1 MYGQKRKT
9 TLFSGLAVLLLT
21 GAAHGGEARDLS
33 LEDAVAEALAAN
45 TGLRVTRQGELAADA
60 ALRQARG
67 KNGVSVSASD
77 SLRWGKTNNET
88 AQSSNGLNLSASL
101 PLYTGGANRASI
113 ASSEIGVVAAR
124 LTTERAREDLKYEVI
139 AAYYNAV
146 EARKKIEVQREAVG
160 NYDAHLKNVTALY
173 EAGAQ
178 ARIDVLRSSV
188 ELSNARRELI
198 SAESAYEVSLVTLRN
213 LLNMDRGETLR
224 LTTDVS
230 YVPFE
235 KSVQDCISYA
245 YGNRRDLRV
254 QKDTL
259 AQRELAVDIAKAG
272 KKPTVNL
279 TVGAGLSSQ
288 FRPCSDTNR
297 DVSASVGVN
306 WNIFDS
312 GITRAQIDAA
322 EAERD
327 TALLS
332 VRRAEETIDLNV
344 RKAYLNLREAEQRFT
359 ATGDVVKQAEED
371 YFIASRRYSAGEGIL
386 LDVLDA
392 QLALSKAKQNDISAR
407 YDYARYRA
415 QVENL
420 MGTPLTAAER
430 AAAER
435 LPEVTQAERDSV
447 RRANLTT
454 SASPQMTTA
463 KNEGSGT

>member
-1 MYGQKRKT
+1 MYGQKRRI
-9 TLFSGLAVLLLT
+9 LCLPLLT
-21 GAAHGGEARDLS
+21 ACLFAVQSGAQARDLS
-33 LEDAVAEALAAN
+33 LADAVDMALAAN
-45 TGLRVTRQGELAADA
+45 TGLRITRQGEHTADA
-60 ALRQARG
+60 ALKQARG
-67 KNGVSVSASD
+67 RNGVSVSASD
-77 SLRWGKTNNET
+77 SVRWSKTNGET
-88 AQSSNGLNLSASL
+88 QQSSNGLNLSASL
-101 PLYTGGANRASI
+101 PLYTGGANQASI
-113 ASSEIGVVAAR
+113 QSGEIGAAAAR
-124 LTTERAREDLKYEVI
+124 LTTERAREDLKYEVT

-146 EARKKIEVQREAVG
+146 EALKKTEVQRESVG
-160 NYDAHLKNVTALY
+160 NYDAHLGNVTALY

-188 ELSNARRELI
+188 ELSNARQELI
-198 SAESAYEVSLVTLRN
+198 SAENAYEVNLATLRN
-213 LLNMDRGETLR
+213 LLNMDRGEELH

-235 KSVQDCISYA
+235 KTVQDCISYA
-245 YGNRRDLRV
+245 YGNRRDLQV

-279 TVGAGLSSQ
+279 TVGSGITTQ
-288 FRPCSDTNR
+288 FRPHNDTNR

-312 GITRAQIDAA
+312 GVTRAQIDAA

-327 TALLS
+327 TALLN
-332 VRRAEETIDLNV
+332 VRQAEETIDLNL
-344 RKAYLNLREAEQRFT
+344 RKAYLNLREAEKRFT
-359 ATGDVVKQAEED
+359 ATGDAVKQAEED

-392 QLALSKAKQNDISAR
+392 QLALSKAKQNDINAR

-420 MGTPLTAAER
+420 MGEPLTEAER
-430 AAAER
+430 VAADG
-435 LPEVTQAERDSV
+435 LPEVTQDERDSV
-447 RRANLTT
+447 NAVNLAT
-454 SASPQMTTA
+454 SAAVQMTIA
-463 KNEGSGT
+463 KNEVIGK

>member
-1 MYGQKRKT
+1 MYGQKRRI
-9 TLFSGLAVLLLT
+9 LCLPLLT
-21 GAAHGGEARDLS
+21 ACLFAVQSGAQARDLS
-33 LEDAVAEALAAN
+33 LADAVDMALAAN
-45 TGLRVTRQGELAADA
+45 TGLRITRQGEHTADA
-60 ALRQARG
+60 ALKQARG
-67 KNGVSVSASD
+67 RNGVSVSASD
-77 SLRWGKTNNET
+77 SVRWSKTNGET
-88 AQSSNGLNLSASL
+88 QQSSNGLNLSASL
-101 PLYTGGANRASI
+101 PLYTGGANQASI
-113 ASSEIGVVAAR
+113 QSGEIGAAAAR

-146 EARKKIEVQREAVG
+146 EALKKTEVQREAVG
-160 NYDAHLKNVTALY
+160 NYDAHLGNVTALY

-188 ELSNARRELI
+188 ELSNARQELI
-198 SAESAYEVSLVTLRN
+198 SAENLATLRN
-213 LLNMDRGETLR
+213 LLNMDRGEELH

-235 KSVQDCISYA
+235 KTVQDCISYA
-245 YGNRRDLRV
+245 YGNRHDLQV

-279 TVGAGLSSQ
+279 TVGSGITRQ
-288 FRPCSDTNR
+288 FRPHNDTNR

-312 GITRAQIDAA
+312 GVTRAQIDAA

-327 TALLS
+327 TALLN
-332 VRRAEETIDLNV
+332 VRRTEETIDLDL
-344 RKAYLNLREAEQRFT
+344 RKAYLNLREAEKRFT
-359 ATGDVVKQAEED
+359 ATGDAVKQAEED
-371 YFIASRRYSAGEGIL
+371 YFIASQRYRAGEGIL

-392 QLALSKAKQNDISAR
+392 QLALSTAKQNDISAR

-420 MGTPLTAAER
+420 MGEPLTAAER
-430 AAAER
+430 AAADG
-435 LPEVTQAERDSV
+435 LPKVTQAERDSADA
-447 RRANLTT
+447 ANLAT
-454 SASPQMTTA
+454 SAAVQMTVA
-463 KNEGSGT
+463 KNEVPGK